1 MHNFE
6 GIFRKTRI
14 ELGMASSLLSRIK
27 ICLVRRFL
35 FYTFLNPSTFEFL
48 LTVRLILD
56 GVESS
61 LVGVVSLAVDC
72 MTAASDGSPQVWS
85 LFHWLNHLLSLGRTR
100 LTFVPPG
107 SVSVCRGSPN
117 EGPKATDRET
127 KLLADISLLCLAQV
141 ERLRRKKV
149 HQFFLTKHVSYQAV
163 GVAVAVVTAVAGA
176 IIWIVCSCCFSAKR

>member
-1 MHNFE
+1 MTGQVTKLLQGLRLSGEMVCKTFHSLAEFQLKLLWKKGIMHNFE

-14 ELGMASSLLSRIK
+14 ELGMALSPLSRIK

-72 MTAASDGSPQVWS
+72 LNAASDGSPQVWS
-85 LFHWLNHLLSLGRTR
+85 LFH
-100 LTFVPPG
+100 
-107 SVSVCRGSPN
+107 
-117 EGPKATDRET
+117 
-127 KLLADISLLCLAQV
+127 
-141 ERLRRKKV
+141 
-149 HQFFLTKHVSYQAV
+149 
-163 GVAVAVVTAVAGA
+163 
-176 IIWIVCSCCFSAKR
+176 